1 MMFGKNVT
9 KVKRGTVDR
18 ISELPEFILHNI
30 LSMLDTKEA
39 GRASVLSKRWYDV
52 WSSIPV
58 LDFHFQY
65 FDTDKIQ
72 SFLGFIDRTM
82 QRYFTQ
88 KYRIMKLNLELRMV
102 NEKIELLVDKWLKIA
117 VQNQVEKL
125 EFQVH
130 DQHSPVYRL
139 PEFLFRA
146 KSLKVL
152 TCGNVVMPYYE
163 TMELISLEYLHLI
176 VKNVDVDM
184 FQRIITF
191 CPLVELDITIE
202 ELGKI
207 SLPWTRKMNEG
218 TEFVDS
224 GIMQSNFKASPL
236 RNFAYHGLFRC
247 ITWPWNMN
255 VVALKNLRKLE
266 IVCATITDDIVF
278 ELAHGLVALER
289 LVLATCTGLKCI
301 EVSSISLKDLAIVE
315 CEDLTEVTVDA
326 PNLLE
331 FWYNCELETPL
342 SLSRVQDHCNAQFF
356 PLFVL
361 DSITT
366 VWLVKLKKFLV
377 ETSAFKS
384 LLIELSNSLQI
395 EIEEEQLKNVVTGP
409 SYKLREL
416 KLRETSAWDS
426 TKSSLTAFLDGLFW
440 CCHPD
445 ILSITSSH
453 NLTAKSIFNILKRKV
468 QCYKHLLRSIEI
480 EGVDTSNFLEEPS
493 ELEFRLRLSWF

>member
-1 MMFGKNVT
+1 
-9 KVKRGTVDR
+9 
-18 ISELPEFILHNI
+18 
-30 LSMLDTKEA
+30 MLDTKEA

-52 WSSIPV
+52 WSSIPF
-58 LDFHFQY
+58 LDFQLKY
-65 FDTDKIQ
+65 FKVHWNRSKVDLLAYYSNAYYQ
-72 SFLGFIDRTM
+72 SFLGFIDKTM
-82 QRYFTQ
+82 QRYCTR
-88 KYRIMKLNLELRMV
+88 KYRILKLNLELPMMD
-102 NEKIELLVDKWLKIA
+102 EKMDLLVGKWLKIA
-117 VQNQVEKL
+117 VQNQIEEL
-125 EFQVH
+125 ELNVGNVIL
-130 DQHSPVYRL
+130 SRYKL
-139 PEFLFRA
+139 PEILFRA

-152 TCGNVVMPYYE
+152 NCENVVMPYYE
-163 TMELISLEYLHLI
+163 TMELISLEYLTLI
-176 VKNVDVDM
+176 VKNVDMDM

-202 ELGKI
+202 ELGKL
-207 SLPWTRKMNEG
+207 SLPWTRKVNEA
-218 TEFVDS
+218 TEFVNS

-236 RNFAYHGLFRC
+236 RYFAYDGLSKC

-255 VVALKNLRKLE
+255 VFALKNLRKLE

-289 LVLATCTGLKCI
+289 LVLATCTGLKSI

-384 LLIELSNSLQI
+384 LLIELSNSL
-395 EIEEEQLKNVVTGP
+395 V
-409 SYKLREL
+409 
-416 KLRETSAWDS
+416 
-426 TKSSLTAFLDGLFW
+426 
-440 CCHPD
+440 
-445 ILSITSSH
+445 
-453 NLTAKSIFNILKRKV
+453 
-468 QCYKHLLRSIEI
+468 
-480 EGVDTSNFLEEPS
+480 
-493 ELEFRLRLSWF
+493 